1 MSVENKSIRKAY
13 HNDLVVL
20 VVEDQMLFTKEI
32 RHAMPEH
39 TVIFARSV
47 EEARARYEESLPNL
61 IFLDIDLPD
70 GNGFELLDY
79 IRDREPEAYVV
90 MLTGSKV
97 ESDVTTSRNK
107 GARGYVIKP
116 FTRSKIE
123 KHIAEYMELREKQ
136 MQSLLAETIRHRQEE
151 LLAHRMIIT

>member
-1 MSVENKSIRKAY
+1 MIAENNSIRKAY
-13 HNDLVVL
+13 HANLVIL
-20 VVEDQMLFTKEI
+20 VVEDHMLFTKEMK
-32 RHAMPEH
+32 HVLPEH
-39 TVIFARSV
+39 TVVFARSV
-47 EEARARYEESLPNL
+47 EDAKLRYDEALPNI

-90 MLTGSKV
+90 MLTGSKI
-97 ESDVTTSRNK
+97 ESDVMISQKK

-123 KHIAEYMELREKQ
+123 KHIAEYLELREKQ
-136 MQSLLAETIRHRQEE
+136 MQLLLAETTKHRQEE
-151 LLAHRMIIT
+151 LYLSPTMKI